1 MGIRSLR
8 STFYGGRNNY
18 RLKIMTLKHNEW
30 AYREFQG
37 GEFRICYVDAG
48 WIYSDVLFQVKEHWW
63 MRKWIFFGPRISY
76 WFNWSKPFSRS
87 QINNLLPVRRRELWY
102 SEDKVDR
109 DFLKIA
115 NHYIKWLE
123 PSIELESPEDDEE
136 EELQFIFPLS
146 DTSGSLYA

>member
-1 MGIRSLR
+1 MA
-8 STFYGGRNNY
+8 
-18 RLKIMTLKHNEW
+18 LKHNQW
-30 AYREFQG
+30 SYREFQG

-48 WIYSDVLFQVKEHWW
+48 WTYSDVLFQVKEHWW

-76 WFNWSKPFSRS
+76 WFNWSKPISRS
-87 QINNLLPVRRRELWY
+87 VINNLLPVRERQLWY

-115 NHYIKWLE
+115 NHYIKWWIE

-136 EELQFIFPLS
+136 EIQFIFPLS